1 MTIKEIAQLAG
12 VSSAAVSR
20 YFHGGSLSQPK
31 REAIQAAI
39 EQTGYRPDAAAQSLR
54 TKSTDYIGFIVP
66 KISSDAVSR
75 VTAGVTQELS
85 DKGYLC
91 LLANT
96 DNDPQQELTYLELF
110 QSRCVAGIL
119 LMATVLTPRHQEM
132 LRQCTVPVVVIG
144 QQSQNVPCVYH
155 DDFHAARELMDCL
168 IQRGRRKLVYI
179 GVTEQDVA
187 AGLNRHQGV
196 RAALTQAGL
205 SPDIPTRLSPFTVEG
220 GRAAMEELLVECP
233 DLDGV
238 MCATD
243 LIALGAMD
251 ALRTAGKRLP
261 EEVSVA
267 GIDDSWA
274 GVHVSPKLTTAH
286 FYYEDCGAEAAR
298 LLLSMTHEKNRSN
311 APVRQTML
319 GYTVIHRDS
328 I

>member
-144 QQSQNVPCVYH
+144 QRSQNVPCVYH
-155 DDFHAARELMDCL
+155 DDFNAARELMDLSYSAGPDWEACL
-168 IQRGRRKLVYI
+168 HRRHRS
-179 GVTEQDVA
+179 GC
-187 AGLNRHQGV
+187 GGG
-196 RAALTQAGL
+196 TQPPSGSARR
-205 SPDIPTRLSPFTVEG
+205 PDS
-220 GRAAMEELLVECP
+220 GRAEPGHSHPHQLFHR
-233 DLDGV
+233 G
-238 MCATD
+238 
-243 LIALGAMD
+243 G
-251 ALRTAGKRLP
+251 
-261 EEVSVA
+261 
-267 GIDDSWA
+267 WA
-274 GVHVSPKLTTAH
+274 GRHG
-286 FYYEDCGAEAAR
+286 GAA
-298 LLLSMTHEKNRSN
+298 
-311 APVRQTML
+311 
-319 GYTVIHRDS
+319 DS
-328 I
+328 IP

>member
-1 MTIKEIAQLAG
+1 MTMKEIAQLAG

-20 YFHGGSLSQPK
+20 YFNDGSLSQPK

-39 EQTGYRPDAAAQSLR
+39 DRTGYRPDAAAQSLR

-75 VTAGVTQELS
+75 VTAGVTQVLS
-85 DKGYLC
+85 EQGYLC

-96 DNDPQQELTYLELF
+96 DDDPQQELTYLDLF

-119 LMATVLTPRHQEM
+119 LMATILTPRHQEM
-132 LRQCTVPVVVIG
+132 LRQCSVPVVVVG
-144 QQSQNVPCVYH
+144 QRSQNVPCVYH
-155 DDFHAARELMDCL
+155 DDFNAARELMDCL

-179 GVTEQDVA
+179 GVTELDVA
-187 AGLNRHQGV
+187 VGLNRRQGV

-220 GRAAMEELLVECP
+220 GRAAMEQLLAEHP
-233 DLDGV
+233 DVDGV

-243 LIALGAMD
+243 LIALGAME
-251 ALRTAGKRLP
+251 ALRAAGKRLP
-261 EEVSVA
+261 EDASVA

-274 GVHVSPKLTTAH
+274 GIHISPKLTTAH
-286 FYYEDCGAEAAR
+286 FYYEYCGAEAAR
-298 LLLSMTHEKNRSN
+298 LLLSMADQKRRDD

-319 GYTVIHRDS
+319 GYTVVRRES
-328 I
+328 V